1 MGNSLN
7 SCARD
12 HSLKSPKYSVTT
24 LTASKMQPE
33 DEISEI
39 SACEP
44 NLRPT
49 ESEVLPIAP
58 DPQLVLSQAIEQIFL
73 LCESGVAST
82 VQFIIDSHP
91 GVETLIND
99 RQECFVTDAKM
110 ILTPLQLGAACGHP
124 EVIKTL
130 CRSPVIQV
138 NISDPLFSM
147 TALHLAVHLG
157 QTFAVEALCTD
168 PRVEVNEKN
177 VEGKTAMH
185 MAVEH
190 EYPGIVE
197 TILRLRPTAD
207 LRIKDFDGNNV
218 LHLAAHHPNV
228 RIMRQL
234 VDHTALVSL
243 YCDYFDGTKDS
254 SKLKPKS
261 KRQIFEVCVT
271 SQFYFAYLL
280 R

>member
-1 MGNSLN
+1 
-7 SCARD
+7 
-12 HSLKSPKYSVTT
+12 
-24 LTASKMQPE
+24 MQPE
-33 DEISEI
+33 DEISVM

-44 NLRPT
+44 HENPIET
-49 ESEVLPIAP
+49 EALTTAP
-58 DPQLVLSQAIEQIFL
+58 DPQLILNQAIEQIFL

-91 GVETLIND
+91 GVEMLINE
-99 RQECFVTDAKM
+99 RQECFVTDARM
-110 ILTPLQLGAACGHP
+110 ILTPLQLSAACGHP

-130 CRSPVIQV
+130 LRLPSIHL

-157 QTFAVEALCTD
+157 QTIAVEALCAD

-185 MAVEH
+185 IAVGH
-190 EYPGIVE
+190 EYSGIAE
-197 TILRLRPTAD
+197 TILRLRPTTD

-218 LHLAAHHPNV
+218 MHLAAYHPNV

-243 YCDYFDGTKDS
+243 YCDYFDGSKDS
-254 SKLKPKS
+254 AKLKPKTQS
-261 KRQIFEVCVT
+261 QVFEV
-271 SQFYFAYLL
+271 
-280 R
+280 